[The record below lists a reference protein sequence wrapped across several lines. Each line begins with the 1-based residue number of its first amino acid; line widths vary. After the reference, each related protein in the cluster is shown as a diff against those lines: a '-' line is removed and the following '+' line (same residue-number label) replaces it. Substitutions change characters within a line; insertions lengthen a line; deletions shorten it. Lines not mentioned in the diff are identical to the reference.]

1 MYLADTLKESHCK
14 LNNFYLFG
22 NLKGN
27 CVWWSS
33 GATFI
38 KVKWYYKGEEV
49 YEGNQ
54 LLVLRPLFDLI
65 SGQSCVRQE
74 QKLAFIQFYWV

>member
-1 MYLADTLKESHCK
+1 MMKFWRY
-14 LNNFYLFG
+14 
-22 NLKGN
+22 
-27 CVWWSS
+27 
-33 GATFI
+33 TFI
-38 KVKWYYKGEEV
+38 KMKWSYKGEEV

-74 QKLAFIQFYWV
+74 QKLAFKQFY